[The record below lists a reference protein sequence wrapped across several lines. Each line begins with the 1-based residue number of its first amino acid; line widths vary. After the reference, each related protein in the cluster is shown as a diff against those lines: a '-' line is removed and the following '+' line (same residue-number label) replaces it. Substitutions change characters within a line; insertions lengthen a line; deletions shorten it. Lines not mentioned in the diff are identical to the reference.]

1 LNMDGYPRTPPASF
15 DPDPTTSWDISPIT
29 PFDSGAFQNIN
40 SPDGTWSPWFGHGK
54 VDAEAAVAEAL
65 RLRQAPEIGATI
77 RQSSA
82 PARAIPDNNATGIT
96 DTINI
101 AAAAAIG
108 TLKITLDITH
118 TFIGDLRATLT
129 APSGTSVVLHN
140 RSGGNADNLQ
150 RSFDTASTPG
160 LSVLLG
166 QAVQGDW
173 QLLVQDLA
181 AVDTGRL
188 NRWEMEIVPSANA
201 TVTFSETP
209 GISIPDNNPTGIERQ
224 LTTNAT
230 GTVNELEVTVD
241 ITHTFIG
248 DLNVT
253 LHTPAG
259 TSVALHQRTGG
270 NTDNLIQRYTF
281 TNTPALQTLRG
292 QPIQGTW
299 RLRVADLEAQDAG
312 KLNQWG
318 VKITRQT

>member
-1 LNMDGYPRTPPASF
+1 
-15 DPDPTTSWDISPIT
+15 
-29 PFDSGAFQNIN
+29 
-40 SPDGTWSPWFGHGK
+40 
-54 VDAEAAVAEAL
+54 
-65 RLRQAPEIGATI
+65 
-77 RQSSA
+77 
-82 PARAIPDNNATGIT
+82 
-96 DTINI
+96 
-101 AAAAAIG
+101 
-108 TLKITLDITH
+108 
-118 TFIGDLRATLT
+118 
-129 APSGTSVVLHN
+129 
-140 RSGGNADNLQ
+140 
-150 RSFDTASTPG
+150 
-160 LSVLLG
+160 
-166 QAVQGDW
+166 
-173 QLLVQDLA
+173 LLVQDLA